1 LPELEAVRIAGFGR
15 GSPVRLIV
23 DGQPISAHAGEM
35 LFAALMAAGL
45 YRLRDSPRR
54 GAPRGA
60 FCLMGA
66 CQECAIL
73 IDGRLQQACQV
84 TVRDGMQVS
93 LRGSL

>member
-1 LPELEAVRIAGFGR
+1 MRV
-15 GSPVRLIV
+15 VV
-23 DGQPISAHAGEM
+23 DGQPVPAHAGEM
-35 LFAALMAAGL
+35 LVAALMAAGL
-45 YRLRDSPRR
+45 LRLRDSPRR
-54 GAPRGA
+54 GGPRGA

-84 TVRDGMQVS
+84 SVRDGMQVL